1 MVDHG
6 HGRRSKLTKE
16 LVAWCYSALN
26 GEGGGIELIKG
37 FTGRRSDGDGPSMMD
52 ICDSQLVSMH
62 GDKDTERR
70 SWVEK

>member
-6 HGRRSKLTKE
+6 HERRSKLTKE

-52 ICDSQLVSMH
+52 ICDGQ
-62 GDKDTERR
+62 
-70 SWVEK
+70 